1 MFAGSASGAGKST
14 LAAAVARDLEAPN
27 RRVRLLSEDDLL
39 EMGSFARFE
48 RRLGPTDPET
58 HRADDALIEAARALV
73 DEELAVRRRAGA
85 VASHF
90 LLTDAMLPG
99 FFWLFGRH
107 DAGRVRAVAAQLADI
122 LAPLDPLLVYL
133 RGDPAAL
140 VARAA
145 AERGADWPSR
155 MVGWVSRW
163 SVPHYPEAPPRQL
176 DDVLRFWAWLDAQTV
191 ALVADWPIETL
202 ILDAGQPLPSLQ
214 AAVLSRCR
222 GG

>member
-58 HRADDALIEAARALV
+58 HRADEALIEAARALV
-73 DEELAVRRRAGA
+73 EDELAARQRAAGA
-85 VASHF
+85 SSHV
-90 LLTDAMLPG
+90 LLTDALLPG
-99 FFWLFGRH
+99 FFWLFGRY
-107 DAGRVRAVAAQLADI
+107 DPDRVRGVAERLAEVAA
-122 LAPLDPLLVYL
+122 PVDPLLVYL

-155 MVGWVSRW
+155 MVGSVSRW
-163 SVPHYPEAPPRQL
+163 RVPHYPEAAASTL

-191 ALVADWPIETL
+191 ALVAEWPVETL
-202 ILDAGQPLPSLQ
+202 ILDAGEPLPSLQ

-222 GG
+222 GR